1 MSASFN
7 PAGLVEKLQA
17 AGVSRQEAQAHVD
30 VLRDA
35 LLGGLASRS
44 DVQIIAQETDGLRG
58 DLAEL
63 RGKVDGL
70 GDGLRGDLE
79 GVRQDLDAKLEAIA
93 LRMQKPRASL
103 GTRVAFWVLGLL
115 AVGGAFAAVF
125 VAGALAPEDW
135 IAWIESVTGY

>member
-1 MSASFN
+1 MSSSFN
-7 PAGLVEKLQA
+7 PANLVEKLTS
-17 AGVSRQEAQAHVD
+17 AGVSPDQAQAYVD

-35 LLGGLASRS
+35 LLGGLASRT
-44 DVQIIAQETDGLRG
+44 DVQTLAQETDGLRG

-63 RGKVDGL
+63 RGKMDGL

-79 GVRQDLDAKLEAIA
+79 GVRQDLDAKLETLA
-93 LRMQKPRASL
+93 LRLMKPKASL
-103 GTRVAFWVLGLL
+103 GTRIAFWILGLL

-135 IAWIESVTGY
+135 IAWIEEVTGY